1 METGSSFSLRNRAAE
16 ASTYED
22 KSERAAITVA
32 ADGLPW
38 RPATLPGLILR
49 SSVATLALM
58 AVACSVVLLLMDAAP
73 WAVALLPDGAR
84 ALPHA
89 ASFIARAPI
98 TAAPLLMAGASYVA
112 LQLILRPRPLEL
124 LKRLM
129 LASAFILW
137 GIDQLMPPGPL
148 STAIGDLV
156 ISLFVFDLALIIVAQ
171 LRETM

>member
-1 METGSSFSLRNRAAE
+1 M
-16 ASTYED
+16 
-22 KSERAAITVA
+22 A

-49 SSVATLALM
+49 SSAAALALM
-58 AVACSVVLLLMDAAP
+58 AVACSAVLLLMDAAP
-73 WAVALLPDGAR
+73 WTIALLRDGAR

-89 ASFIARAPI
+89 ASLIARAPI

-112 LQLILRPRPLEL
+112 LQIILRPRPLEL

-129 LASAFILW
+129 VAAAFILW

-148 STAIGDLV
+148 TTAIGDLV
-156 ISLFVFDLALIIVAQ
+156 ISLYVFDLALIIVAQ
-171 LRETM
+171 LRETR